1 MDHAVL
7 NKMLEA
13 RVKDLAGRKVARS
26 QADHQ
31 KDLEAHR
38 IQLGK
43 ALGLYSAPPKTELKA
58 QVTGTIQRDGYRIEK
73 LRYESRPGVLVTAH
87 LYLPDKEGK
96 HPLILSPH
104 GHWEFKKCTPVV
116 QARGIG
122 LALLGFACLIVDS
135 PGYSWDNNDQNERK
149 AMGTHDDP
157 WLAMGAPVQGQYV
170 WDLVRGLDYC
180 ETRGDIDA
188 SKVGITGTS
197 GGGTATMLAFA
208 FEERIQAA
216 VPVCAAT
223 SMEVMPH
230 NGCFCNHQSGLME
243 IGDRADILG
252 LRAPAPICLIGASN
266 DGEFPLEGHQ
276 KSYEKLRSLYGRYK
290 AEEKVRLEIVEGGH
304 DYNRRMR
311 EAMYAFFSEHLKG
324 EPRRG
329 HIAEPRPLTDGGINK
344 YEAGTE
350 KHDSPELMV
359 TTADQRETKT
369 LRQVLEQNLAEPY
382 PADFEPAKRLAP
394 WNKYGPFAIKVA
406 SPDLILA
413 DPDTMPESDH
423 TIELKPQELDLRLL
437 IYLGMSRAEFV
448 AQVLH
453 LNLPGKPDGWEAN
466 ALGADAISSMIAS
479 VRTLV
484 GGEPQ
489 EAIKNVRAVGKF
501 SSLVALHLKLLRED
515 LEIQTSYNPT
525 GWHELYASQEQTLVQ
540 PGARYLKWPFSS

>member
-1 MDHAVL
+1 MDHAAL

-13 RVKDLAGRKVARS
+13 RVKDLAGRKTPRN

-31 KDLEAHR
+31 KLLETQR
-38 IQLGK
+38 VQLAK
-43 ALGLYSAPPKTELKA
+43 SLGLYPAPPKTDLKA

-73 LRYESRPGVLVTAH
+73 LRYESRPGLLVTAH
-87 LYLPDKEGK
+87 LYLPAKEGK

-104 GHWEFKKCTPVV
+104 GHWEFKKSTPVV

-135 PGYSWDNNDQNERK
+135 PGFSWDNNEQNERK
-149 AMGTHDDP
+149 GMGTHDDP
-157 WLAMGAPVQGQYV
+157 WLSMGAPVQGQYV

-180 ETRGDIDA
+180 ETRAEIDA
-188 SKVGITGTS
+188 TKVGITGTS

-230 NGCFCNHQSGLME
+230 NGCFCNHQSALME
-243 IGDRADILG
+243 IGDRSDVLG
-252 LRAPAPICLIGASN
+252 MRAPAPVCFIGASV
-266 DGEFPLEGHQ
+266 DAEFPLEGHQ

-304 DYNRRMR
+304 DYSRRMR
-311 EAMYAFFSEHLKG
+311 EAMYAFFAEHLRG
-324 EPRRG
+324 EPRRS
-329 HIAEPRPLTDGGINK
+329 HITEPRPLTDGGINT

-350 KHDSPELMV
+350 KHDNPELLV
-359 TTADQRETKT
+359 TSPDQRETKT
-369 LRQVLEQNLAEPY
+369 LRDVLEQNLAEPY
-382 PADFEPAKRLAP
+382 PSDFEATKRLAP
-394 WNKYGPFAIKVA
+394 WGKYGPLNIKVA

-413 DPDTMPESDH
+413 DPGTMQPSDH
-423 TIELKPQELDLRLL
+423 TIELKPAELDIRLL
-437 IYLGMSRAEFV
+437 IYLGLSRAEFV
-448 AQVLH
+448 AQILH
-453 LNLPGKPDGWEAN
+453 LNLPGKPESWEAN

-479 VRTLV
+479 VKTLV
-484 GGEPQ
+484 GGETQ

-501 SSLVALHLKLLRED
+501 SSLVAGHLKLLRED
-515 LEIQTSYNPT
+515 LEIQTSYTPAS
-525 GWHELYASQEQTLVQ
+525 WKELYETQDQALLQ
-540 PGARYLKWPFSS
+540 PGARYLKWPF